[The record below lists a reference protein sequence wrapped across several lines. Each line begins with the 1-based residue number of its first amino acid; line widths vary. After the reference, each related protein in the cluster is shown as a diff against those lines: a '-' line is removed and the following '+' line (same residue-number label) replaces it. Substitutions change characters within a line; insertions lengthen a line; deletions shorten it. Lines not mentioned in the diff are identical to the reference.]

1 MRKNKETIQINENER
16 IKKEM
21 VVRIS
26 SKSRSLS
33 ARSRKERGNIST
45 VDALYTSKTRSVSAG
60 KNSNRITMNYEEIPT
75 FKPKINNS
83 SSNRSV
89 SVTKKSFLQRLTEDQ
104 NIRKEKQKNLTL
116 EMERLRKSTE
126 THKPEIIHNEKMLK
140 KRSYSG
146 FNGLY
151 DKGKEYNQNYQNALK
166 KKKDKEIEECT
177 FSPKIDKKSIEATS
191 DRSNMSAYDRLF
203 KLQVF
208 ILLLLYSIK
217 NQRLLL
223 MIQI

>member
-1 MRKNKETIQINENER
+1 MKVK
-16 IKKEM
+16 
-21 VVRIS
+21 IS

-45 VDALYTSKTRSVSAG
+45 IDALYTSKARSNSVG
-60 KNSNRITMNYEEIPT
+60 KNSNRINVNYEEIPT

-89 SVTKKSFLQRLTEDQ
+89 SVTKKSFLQRLSEDQ

-116 EMERLRKSTE
+116 EIEKLRKSTE
-126 THKPEIIHNEKMLK
+126 THQPEIIHNERMLK

-166 KKKDKEIEECT
+166 KKNEKEVEGCT
-177 FSPKIDKKSIEATS
+177 FSPKIDKNSIIATS
-191 DRSNMSAYDRLF
+191 DRGNMAAYDRLY

-208 ILLLLYSIK
+208 YIYYIIIYSIK
-217 NQRLLL
+217 SQRLLL